1 MKKIVICMLGIVV
14 PLGLVF
20 TFFIYSKTNQIETY
34 IKRVEDV
41 KVSVI
46 IPVYNVE
53 NYLRACLKSVQN
65 QTLEE
70 FEVICIDDGSLD
82 KSGEIL
88 EEYSKRDTRFRVYH
102 QQNSGVSAT
111 RNRGVEL
118 ANGEYIKFV
127 DSDDTIA
134 PQTLEKC
141 YKMAKDEDAD
151 IVRHNSI
158 DEIRQGPQFEL
169 IWPTTVWGGMYR
181 TRFFKGNNIKF
192 DTGATYGE
200 DQAVNLICNSRAKKI
215 VYCSEN
221 LYNYVNNPN
230 SLCRNSNFEKYST
243 SHAKSV
249 NVVYEDWKK
258 NGYFE
263 NDQAKIGFL
272 NWFADM
278 NQWKDNCDVNRLF
291 LASIG
296 SELLEDD
303 VLELL
308 SEEKRNAINN
318 MKDSV
323 CES

>member
-1 MKKIVICMLGIVV
+1 MKKVVICILGVMV
-14 PLGLVF
+14 PLSLVF
-20 TFFIYSKTNQIETY
+20 MFLIYLKANQIETY
-34 IKRVEDV
+34 SKRIEDV

-88 EEYSKRDTRFRVYH
+88 EEYSKHDTRFKVYH
-102 QQNSGVSAT
+102 QHNSGVSAT

-118 ANGEYIKFV
+118 ASGEYIKFV

-141 YKMAKDEDAD
+141 YKIATDEDAD

-181 TRFFKGNNIKF
+181 TRFFKGHNIKF

-200 DQAVNLICNSRAKKI
+200 DQAVNLICNSRAEKI

-249 NVVYEDWKK
+249 NVVYEDWKA

-278 NQWKDNCDVNRLF
+278 NQWQDNCDVNRMF
-291 LASIG
+291 LDSIG
-296 SELLEDD
+296 PELLEDD

-323 CES
+323 CEN